1 MSKKEY
7 RRINL
12 WVDLDFYNEIKK
24 NAEESYLRIGT
35 YTRQLIQQAMK
46 NNFIKNES
54 NAKPC

>member
-35 YTRQLIQQAMK
+35 YTRQLIQQAIK
-46 NNFIKNES
+46 NNFIKNEP